1 MKRFTKT
8 ITTFLASSLMMT
20 QLAACATDN
29 KPDNKTDK
37 DEESLVETHETRRER
52 ETDRDD
58 SDNDDSN
65 EGNQRNNDKDIIS
78 ETESIDEFIDYD
90 DYNDDDYFD
99 PYADWESAI
108 YAQIIDAETLASYGL
123 DITYVDSDD
132 EDSMLVMFLSDE
144 ELTDVKF
151 EALNAMPDLESY
163 YLGDEPETITTF
175 DEISPIHPVIVQM
188 DVTSA
193 WPDRGLSYIDANGY
207 YHTIGLQYNPDTDTI
222 EIIGPLGLG

>member
-29 KPDNKTDK
+29 KSDNKMDK
-37 DEESLVETHETRRER
+37 DEESRVETHETRRER

-58 SDNDDSN
+58 SDNDD
-65 EGNQRNNDKDIIS
+65 
-78 ETESIDEFIDYD
+78 
-90 DYNDDDYFD
+90 DYFD
-99 PYADWESAI
+99 SYADWESAI

-123 DITYVDSDD
+123 DIAYVDSDD
-132 EDSMLVMFLSDE
+132 EDSMLVMFLSDG

-163 YLGDEPETITTF
+163 YLGEEPETITTF

-188 DVTSA
+188 DVTA
-193 WPDRGLSYIDANGY
+193 GWPDRGLSYIDANGY

-222 EIIGPLGLG
+222 EIIGPLGLS